1 MAEMGLP
8 RLQNRHSG
16 RVNMRKQFFK
26 IVVIPSDTARGQ
38 CSCCSRPKRERGAR
52 TGINCDRIYAATP
65 RPRTLNPAVTPP
77 SRATSFLP
85 LAPAIISTTTIY
97 FHSFNAAKS
106 EFLER
111 DSRKIWMI
119 RSPSPSLSLSYS
131 PKEENE
137 RTKTFRFLETFP
149 FFKKRGKDPDAWR
162 VCSAVATQGTW
173 REFETTVTVFLDIN
187 SRIGTTGSIP
197 RIYLGNAPMHRGSRG
212 RSRGRRGEKMENK
225 VRDRNIWPG
234 LGGVSRSRTDKVE
247 VTIDV
252 RVGDAVISDSFL
264 GRYTAGAVE
273 SRYKTRGGRKKK
285 GEERGGRKNRNRD
298 GQVFYEASI

>member
-97 FHSFNAAKS
+97 FHSFNAAKF

-119 RSPSPSLSLSYS
+119 RSPSSSPFLSLLLS
-131 PKEENE
+131 EGRERENE
-137 RTKTFRFLETFP
+137 NF
-149 FFKKRGKDPDAWR
+149 
-162 VCSAVATQGTW
+162 
-173 REFETTVTVFLDIN
+173 
-187 SRIGTTGSIP
+187 SI
-197 RIYLGNAPMHRGSRG
+197 LGNFSIFQKAWQGSRCMA
-212 RSRGRRGEKMENK
+212 RLLSCCDSRHVAR
-225 VRDRNIWPG
+225 VRNY
-234 LGGVSRSRTDKVE
+234 SY
-247 VTIDV
+247 
-252 RVGDAVISDSFL
+252 SFL
-264 GRYTAGAVE
+264 GHKLAYRDNRIHPENISWKCADASWFSREKPRKEGRENGKQSAGSKHLAWVGW
-273 SRYKTRGGRKKK
+273 R
-285 GEERGGRKNRNRD
+285 
-298 GQVFYEASI
+298 

>member
-1 MAEMGLP
+1 MP

-119 RSPSPSLSLSYS
+119 RSPSPFPSLSLLLS
-131 PKEENE
+131 EGRE
-137 RTKTFRFLETFP
+137 RKLFDSWKLFHFS
-149 FFKKRGKDPDAWR
+149 K
-162 VCSAVATQGTW
+162 SVA
-173 REFETTVTVFLDIN
+173 
-187 SRIGTTGSIP
+187 RI
-197 RIYLGNAPMHRGSRG
+197 PMHGAFAQLLRLKARG
-212 RSRGRRGEKMENK
+212 
-225 VRDRNIWPG
+225 
-234 LGGVSRSRTDKVE
+234 
-247 VTIDV
+247 
-252 RVGDAVISDSFL
+252 
-264 GRYTAGAVE
+264 
-273 SRYKTRGGRKKK
+273 
-285 GEERGGRKNRNRD
+285 
-298 GQVFYEASI
+298 ASSKLQLQFSWT